1 MTENLEKA
9 IKLSQYYD
17 DYIKFQRGSELYSVA
32 YGEVRY
38 FSTTGRK
45 VEIHTTSVDLD
56 FYGKL
61 DDVQAKTPPGFI
73 RIHKSY
79 LIHET
84 YVKKWE
90 YEMVVMDQGEQLSI
104 SPRYR
109 KAVREMLMKRW
120 RGVVHV
126 SNDYEPL
133 RQLDGILDFSFMNIF
148 FEKGEQKERFIRYIA
163 FGILLVW
170 SSALFTILNW
180 PPFVLLSTSMA
191 GIFLMTLTYRGKW
204 KTRIIAALLV
214 GGLHLVLEDV
224 SYRLL
229 IVLHSEY
236 IIPLILAVTDLLF
249 FLCMIVAK
257 KIADKKKGQEIPLSE
272 WLAVI
277 LIPGISIFFS
287 AIVLDQCRDEKAAF
301 LGGCDVWYFRIWP
314 YSIC

>member
-1 MTENLEKA
+1 MLRGETFDLIFLDIELKAMNGVNLGAKIRTELQNEKTHIVYISAKSEYAMELFAVRPLNFLIKPVQEQDIIKNLEKA

-120 RGVVHV
+120 R
-126 SNDYEPL
+126 E
-133 RQLDGILDFSFMNIF
+133 
-148 FEKGEQKERFIRYIA
+148 E
-163 FGILLVW
+163 
-170 SSALFTILNW
+170 
-180 PPFVLLSTSMA
+180 
-191 GIFLMTLTYRGKW
+191 
-204 KTRIIAALLV
+204 
-214 GGLHLVLEDV
+214 
-224 SYRLL
+224 
-229 IVLHSEY
+229 
-236 IIPLILAVTDLLF
+236 
-249 FLCMIVAK
+249 
-257 KIADKKKGQEIPLSE
+257 
-272 WLAVI
+272 
-277 LIPGISIFFS
+277 
-287 AIVLDQCRDEKAAF
+287 
-301 LGGCDVWYFRIWP
+301 
-314 YSIC
+314 

>member
-1 MTENLEKA
+1 MFKGLSAAGTGAVRVVLQRGKLYADMLRGETFDLIFLDIELKAMNGVNLGAKIRTELQNEKTHIVYISAKSEYAMELFAVRPLNFLIKPVQEQDIIKNLEKA

-79 LIHET
+79 LIHEM

-90 YEMVVMDQGEQLSI
+90 YEMVVMNRDEQISI

-120 RGVVHV
+120 R
-126 SNDYEPL
+126 E
-133 RQLDGILDFSFMNIF
+133 
-148 FEKGEQKERFIRYIA
+148 E
-163 FGILLVW
+163 
-170 SSALFTILNW
+170 
-180 PPFVLLSTSMA
+180 
-191 GIFLMTLTYRGKW
+191 
-204 KTRIIAALLV
+204 
-214 GGLHLVLEDV
+214 
-224 SYRLL
+224 
-229 IVLHSEY
+229 
-236 IIPLILAVTDLLF
+236 
-249 FLCMIVAK
+249 
-257 KIADKKKGQEIPLSE
+257 
-272 WLAVI
+272 
-277 LIPGISIFFS
+277 
-287 AIVLDQCRDEKAAF
+287 
-301 LGGCDVWYFRIWP
+301 
-314 YSIC
+314 

>member
-1 MTENLEKA
+1 MELFAVRPLNFLIKPVQEQDIIKNLEKA

-79 LIHET
+79 LIHEM

-90 YEMVVMDQGEQLSI
+90 YEMVVMNRDEQLSI

-120 RGVVHV
+120 R
-126 SNDYEPL
+126 E
-133 RQLDGILDFSFMNIF
+133 
-148 FEKGEQKERFIRYIA
+148 E
-163 FGILLVW
+163 
-170 SSALFTILNW
+170 
-180 PPFVLLSTSMA
+180 
-191 GIFLMTLTYRGKW
+191 
-204 KTRIIAALLV
+204 
-214 GGLHLVLEDV
+214 
-224 SYRLL
+224 
-229 IVLHSEY
+229 
-236 IIPLILAVTDLLF
+236 
-249 FLCMIVAK
+249 
-257 KIADKKKGQEIPLSE
+257 
-272 WLAVI
+272 
-277 LIPGISIFFS
+277 
-287 AIVLDQCRDEKAAF
+287 
-301 LGGCDVWYFRIWP
+301 
-314 YSIC
+314 

>member
-1 MTENLEKA
+1 MRCESYYSGEKLYADMLRGETFDLIFLDIELKAMNGVNLGAKIRTELQNEKTHIVYISAKSEYAMELFAVRPLNFLIKPVQEQDIIKNLEKA

-79 LIHET
+79 LIHEM

-90 YEMVVMDQGEQLSI
+90 YEMVVMNRDEQLSI

-120 RGVVHV
+120 R
-126 SNDYEPL
+126 E
-133 RQLDGILDFSFMNIF
+133 
-148 FEKGEQKERFIRYIA
+148 E
-163 FGILLVW
+163 
-170 SSALFTILNW
+170 
-180 PPFVLLSTSMA
+180 
-191 GIFLMTLTYRGKW
+191 
-204 KTRIIAALLV
+204 
-214 GGLHLVLEDV
+214 
-224 SYRLL
+224 
-229 IVLHSEY
+229 
-236 IIPLILAVTDLLF
+236 
-249 FLCMIVAK
+249 
-257 KIADKKKGQEIPLSE
+257 
-272 WLAVI
+272 
-277 LIPGISIFFS
+277 
-287 AIVLDQCRDEKAAF
+287 
-301 LGGCDVWYFRIWP
+301 
-314 YSIC
+314 

>member
-1 MTENLEKA
+1 MNWVNLVAKIRTELQNEKTHIVYISAKSEYAMELFAVRPLNFLIKPVQEQDIIKNLEKA

-120 RGVVHV
+120 R
-126 SNDYEPL
+126 E
-133 RQLDGILDFSFMNIF
+133 
-148 FEKGEQKERFIRYIA
+148 E
-163 FGILLVW
+163 
-170 SSALFTILNW
+170 
-180 PPFVLLSTSMA
+180 
-191 GIFLMTLTYRGKW
+191 
-204 KTRIIAALLV
+204 
-214 GGLHLVLEDV
+214 
-224 SYRLL
+224 
-229 IVLHSEY
+229 
-236 IIPLILAVTDLLF
+236 
-249 FLCMIVAK
+249 
-257 KIADKKKGQEIPLSE
+257 
-272 WLAVI
+272 
-277 LIPGISIFFS
+277 
-287 AIVLDQCRDEKAAF
+287 
-301 LGGCDVWYFRIWP
+301 
-314 YSIC
+314 

>member
-1 MTENLEKA
+1 MFPMIMSFCGNLMGF
-9 IKLSQYYD
+9 
-17 DYIKFQRGSELYSVA
+17 YISLQFL
-32 YGEVRY
+32 
-38 FSTTGRK
+38 
-45 VEIHTTSVDLD
+45 
-56 FYGKL
+56 
-61 DDVQAKTPPGFI
+61 
-73 RIHKSY
+73 
-79 LIHET
+79 
-84 YVKKWE
+84 
-90 YEMVVMDQGEQLSI
+90 
-104 SPRYR
+104 
-109 KAVREMLMKRW
+109 
-120 RGVVHV
+120 
-126 SNDYEPL
+126 
-133 RQLDGILDFSFMNIF
+133 NIF
-148 FEKGEQKERFIRYIA
+148 FEKGEQRERFIRYIA
-163 FGILLVW
+163 FLAFFLFNSVVSLV
-170 SSALFTILNW
+170 LNW
-180 PPFVLLSTSMA
+180 PPLVLLSTSMA

-301 LGGCDVWYFRIWP
+301 LGGLCMVFLNLAVFYLFRTFKAAAAEPSRTLFAGAGEQGI
-314 YSIC
+314 

>member
-1 MTENLEKA
+1 MLKLKINPVVAEDLKAIRDYIAEDNEKHAAKTIKEIYGKFENLQMFPDIGSDLSKRVSFKTDYKYAVWKDYVVLDVYKRQVRPLNFLIKPVQEQDIIKNLEKA

-79 LIHET
+79 LIHEM

-90 YEMVVMDQGEQLSI
+90 YEMVVMNRDEQLSI

-120 RGVVHV
+120 R
-126 SNDYEPL
+126 E
-133 RQLDGILDFSFMNIF
+133 
-148 FEKGEQKERFIRYIA
+148 E
-163 FGILLVW
+163 
-170 SSALFTILNW
+170 
-180 PPFVLLSTSMA
+180 
-191 GIFLMTLTYRGKW
+191 
-204 KTRIIAALLV
+204 
-214 GGLHLVLEDV
+214 
-224 SYRLL
+224 
-229 IVLHSEY
+229 
-236 IIPLILAVTDLLF
+236 
-249 FLCMIVAK
+249 
-257 KIADKKKGQEIPLSE
+257 
-272 WLAVI
+272 
-277 LIPGISIFFS
+277 
-287 AIVLDQCRDEKAAF
+287 
-301 LGGCDVWYFRIWP
+301 
-314 YSIC
+314 

>member
-1 MTENLEKA
+1 MFKGLSAAGTGAVRVVLQRGKLYADMLRGETFDLIFLDIELKAMNGVNLGAKIRTELQNEKTHIVYISAKSEYAMELFAVRPLNFLIKPVQEQDIIKNLEKA

-79 LIHET
+79 LIHEM

-90 YEMVVMDQGEQLSI
+90 YEMVVMNRDEQLSI

-120 RGVVHV
+120 R
-126 SNDYEPL
+126 E
-133 RQLDGILDFSFMNIF
+133 
-148 FEKGEQKERFIRYIA
+148 E
-163 FGILLVW
+163 
-170 SSALFTILNW
+170 
-180 PPFVLLSTSMA
+180 
-191 GIFLMTLTYRGKW
+191 
-204 KTRIIAALLV
+204 
-214 GGLHLVLEDV
+214 
-224 SYRLL
+224 
-229 IVLHSEY
+229 
-236 IIPLILAVTDLLF
+236 
-249 FLCMIVAK
+249 
-257 KIADKKKGQEIPLSE
+257 
-272 WLAVI
+272 
-277 LIPGISIFFS
+277 
-287 AIVLDQCRDEKAAF
+287 
-301 LGGCDVWYFRIWP
+301 
-314 YSIC
+314 

>member
-1 MTENLEKA
+1 MLRGETFDLIFLDIELKAMNGVNLGAKIRTELQNEKTHIVYISAKSEYAMELFAVRPLNFLIKPVQEQDIIKNLEKA

-79 LIHET
+79 LIHEM

-90 YEMVVMDQGEQLSI
+90 YEMVVMNRDEQLSI

-120 RGVVHV
+120 R
-126 SNDYEPL
+126 E
-133 RQLDGILDFSFMNIF
+133 
-148 FEKGEQKERFIRYIA
+148 E
-163 FGILLVW
+163 
-170 SSALFTILNW
+170 
-180 PPFVLLSTSMA
+180 
-191 GIFLMTLTYRGKW
+191 
-204 KTRIIAALLV
+204 
-214 GGLHLVLEDV
+214 
-224 SYRLL
+224 
-229 IVLHSEY
+229 
-236 IIPLILAVTDLLF
+236 
-249 FLCMIVAK
+249 
-257 KIADKKKGQEIPLSE
+257 
-272 WLAVI
+272 
-277 LIPGISIFFS
+277 
-287 AIVLDQCRDEKAAF
+287 
-301 LGGCDVWYFRIWP
+301 
-314 YSIC
+314 

>member
-1 MTENLEKA
+1 MRVVLQRGKLYADMLRGETFDLIFLDIELKAMNGVNLGAKIRTELQNEKTHIVYISAKSEYAMELFAVRPLNFLIKPVQEQDIIKNLEKA

-79 LIHET
+79 LIHEM

-90 YEMVVMDQGEQLSI
+90 YEMVVMNRDEQISI

-120 RGVVHV
+120 R
-126 SNDYEPL
+126 E
-133 RQLDGILDFSFMNIF
+133 
-148 FEKGEQKERFIRYIA
+148 E
-163 FGILLVW
+163 
-170 SSALFTILNW
+170 
-180 PPFVLLSTSMA
+180 
-191 GIFLMTLTYRGKW
+191 
-204 KTRIIAALLV
+204 
-214 GGLHLVLEDV
+214 
-224 SYRLL
+224 
-229 IVLHSEY
+229 
-236 IIPLILAVTDLLF
+236 
-249 FLCMIVAK
+249 
-257 KIADKKKGQEIPLSE
+257 
-272 WLAVI
+272 
-277 LIPGISIFFS
+277 
-287 AIVLDQCRDEKAAF
+287 
-301 LGGCDVWYFRIWP
+301 
-314 YSIC
+314 